1 MLDVECWE
9 FNKTLIQHEN
19 GVLNH
24 GCTRGGMVGWD
35 LLRNLKEVVA
45 RGKMWGLPSSPP
57 IIRMRVLIVED
68 DEKTA
73 LALSSGLERGGFATA
88 MAHTGEDGLFLLNS
102 ETFDLVVLDWMLP
115 GRSGI
120 ELLKTLRS
128 RGSKTPVL
136 LLTARDAVDDRV
148 LGLESGADDYL
159 VKPFAFA
166 ELLARIRTLLRRSGP
181 SEPLRKTIADL
192 VVDLES
198 RRVWRKEKPIELT
211 PREFDLLAFLLR
223 QPGQVVTR
231 EMLAK
236 EVWREASRITPLDN
250 VIDVHVAHLRAKVDE
265 GHGLKL
271 IHTIR
276 GVGFVLRE
284 EAIG

>member
-1 MLDVECWE
+1 
-9 FNKTLIQHEN
+9 
-19 GVLNH
+19 
-24 GCTRGGMVGWD
+24 
-35 LLRNLKEVVA
+35 
-45 RGKMWGLPSSPP
+45 
-57 IIRMRVLIVED
+57 MRILIVED

-73 LALSSGLERGGFATA
+73 CALASGLERGGFATA
-88 MAHTGEDGLFLLNS
+88 TARTGEEGFFLLNA
-102 ETFDLVVLDWMLP
+102 ETFDVVVLDWMLP

-120 ELLKTLRS
+120 EILKTLRS
-128 RGSKTPVL
+128 RGNKTPVL

-166 ELLARIRTLLRRSGP
+166 ELAARIRTLLRRTGP
-181 SEPLRKTIADL
+181 GEPFKKTIADL
-192 VVDLES
+192 VVDLEA
-198 RRVWRKEKPIELT
+198 RRAWRTNQPIELT
-211 PREFDLLAFLLR
+211 PREYDLLVFLLR

-236 EVWREASRITPLDN
+236 EVWREANRLTPLDN
-250 VIDVHVAHLRAKVDE
+250 VIDVHVAHLRRKVDE
-265 GHGLKL
+265 GHDIKL

-284 EAIG
+284 EANG

>member
-1 MLDVECWE
+1 
-9 FNKTLIQHEN
+9 
-19 GVLNH
+19 
-24 GCTRGGMVGWD
+24 
-35 LLRNLKEVVA
+35 
-45 RGKMWGLPSSPP
+45 
-57 IIRMRVLIVED
+57 MRLLIVED

-73 LALSSGLERGGFATA
+73 RALASGLERSGFSTVT
-88 MAHTGEDGLFLLNS
+88 AHTGEEGFFLLNS

-120 ELLKTLRS
+120 EILRTLRS
-128 RGSKTPVL
+128 RGNKTPVL

-148 LGLESGADDYL
+148 SGLESGADDYL

-166 ELLARIRTLLRRSGP
+166 ELVARIRTLLRRAGP

-192 VVDLES
+192 VLDLES
-198 RRVWRKEKPIELT
+198 RRAERANKPIELT

-236 EVWREASRITPLDN
+236 EVWREANRITPLDN
-250 VIDVHVAHLRAKVDE
+250 VIDVHVAHLRRKVDE
-265 GHGLKL
+265 AHGIKL

-284 EAIG
+284 EASA